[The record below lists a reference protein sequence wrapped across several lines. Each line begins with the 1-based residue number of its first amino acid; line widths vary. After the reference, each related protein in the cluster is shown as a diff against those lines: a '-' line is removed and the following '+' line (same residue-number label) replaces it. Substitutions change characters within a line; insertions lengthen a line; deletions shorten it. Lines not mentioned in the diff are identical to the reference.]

1 MESTLDK
8 LISDINQA
16 ESTKVTHYLC
26 LGVGISSREGN
37 YEKMRVERN
46 EEGKIALGV
55 DYDLHYIGDDYE
67 IEKTGSFED
76 GGIDYEIREEGILL
90 LMLHLQK

>member
-1 MESTLDK
+1 MESILDE

-16 ESTKVTHYLC
+16 EAAQVTHYIC
-26 LGVGISSREGN
+26 LGVGISSREGS
-37 YEKMRVERN
+37 YRKLRVEKN

-55 DYDLHYIGDDYE
+55 DNDLHYIGDDCE

-76 GGIDYEIREEGILL
+76 GGIDYEIREDGILL
-90 LMLHLQK
+90 LLLQLQK